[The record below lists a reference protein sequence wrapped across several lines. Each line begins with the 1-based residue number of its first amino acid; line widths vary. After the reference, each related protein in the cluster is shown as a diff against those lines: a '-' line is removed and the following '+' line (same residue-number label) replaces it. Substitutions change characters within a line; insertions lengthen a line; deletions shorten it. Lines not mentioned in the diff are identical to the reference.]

1 MQSYGA
7 SLVFLRTPG
16 EVISEEYTLDYNEAI
31 WECGRMCVCYH
42 ITQVKLRQ
50 FQKLMDFG
58 GANVGDEDD
67 GDEAKRMGETYT
79 PMVLALY
86 VGDPLVQMF
95 LGSTPWDLGLT
106 AC

>member
-1 MQSYGA
+1 
-7 SLVFLRTPG
+7 
-16 EVISEEYTLDYNEAI
+16 
-31 WECGRMCVCYH
+31 MCLYYR

-50 FQKLMDFG
+50 FQKFMDSG
-58 GANVGDEDD
+58 GADVGDEDD
-67 GDEAKRMGETYT
+67 GDEAKQMGEIYA

-95 LGSTPWDLGLT
+95 LGSTPWDLGLI

>member
-1 MQSYGA
+1 
-7 SLVFLRTPG
+7 
-16 EVISEEYTLDYNEAI
+16 
-31 WECGRMCVCYH
+31 MCMCYR

-50 FQKLMDFG
+50 FQKLMDFEG
-58 GANVGDEDD
+58 VDVGDEDD
-67 GDEAKRMGETYT
+67 EDEAKQMGETYA

-95 LGSTPWDLGLT
+95 LGSTPLDLGLT

>member
-1 MQSYGA
+1 
-7 SLVFLRTPG
+7 
-16 EVISEEYTLDYNEAI
+16 
-31 WECGRMCVCYH
+31 MCMCYR

-50 FQKLMDFG
+50 FQKLMDSG
-58 GANVGDEDD
+58 GADVGGEED
-67 GDEAKRMGETYT
+67 GDEAKRMGETCT

-95 LGSTPWDLGLT
+95 LGSTPWDPGLT

>member
-1 MQSYGA
+1 
-7 SLVFLRTPG
+7 
-16 EVISEEYTLDYNEAI
+16 
-31 WECGRMCVCYH
+31 MCMCYR

-50 FQKLMDFG
+50 FQKLMDSG
-58 GANVGDEDD
+58 GANVGGEDD
-67 GDEAKRMGETYT
+67 KDEAKQMGETYA

-106 AC
+106 TC

>member
-1 MQSYGA
+1 
-7 SLVFLRTPG
+7 
-16 EVISEEYTLDYNEAI
+16 
-31 WECGRMCVCYH
+31 MCMCYC

-50 FQKLMDFG
+50 FQKLMDSG
-58 GANVGDEDD
+58 GADVGDEDD
-67 GDEAKRMGETYT
+67 EDEAKRMGETYA

>member
-1 MQSYGA
+1 
-7 SLVFLRTPG
+7 
-16 EVISEEYTLDYNEAI
+16 
-31 WECGRMCVCYH
+31 MCMCYR
-42 ITQVKLRQ
+42 ITQVKLSQ
-50 FQKLMDFG
+50 FQKLMDSG
-58 GANVGDEDD
+58 GADVGDEDD
-67 GDEAKRMGETYT
+67 GDEAKRMGETYA